1 MQPVG
6 MLIGGKKH
14 FQVFCTQKI
23 SLILRITERNL
34 DSRCLFSIGD
44 GPLQFAI

>member
-6 MLIGGKKH
+6 MLIGEKKH

-23 SLILRITERNL
+23 SLIIRTTERSL
-34 DSRCLFSIGD
+34 DSTGLASVGD
-44 GPLQFAI
+44 GPLQFPI